1 MCRMAIKTNEL
12 IYCGSVIAFR
22 VVDVAQ
28 NGMRCTG
35 RTKVSGLIKSKLIA
49 DAMQQHAVQSFLQ
62 LIRLSENQK
71 FEPQMPAKRD
81 TLSRSDIVCCVVRDN
96 S

>member
-1 MCRMAIKTNEL
+1 MCRMAIKINEL

-35 RTKVSGLIKSKLIA
+35 TTKVSGLIKSKLIA
-49 DAMQQHAVQSFLQ
+49 DAVQQHAVQSLLQ
-62 LIRLSENQK
+62 LIRHNENK
-71 FEPQMPAKRD
+71 NSNHKRWKK
-81 TLSRSDIVCCVVRDN
+81 RHRH
-96 S
+96 